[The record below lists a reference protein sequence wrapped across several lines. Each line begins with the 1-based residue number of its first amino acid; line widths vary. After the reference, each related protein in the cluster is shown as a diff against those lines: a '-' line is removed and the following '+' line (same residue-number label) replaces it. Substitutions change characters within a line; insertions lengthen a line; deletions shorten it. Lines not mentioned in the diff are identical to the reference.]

1 MGIYEHRG
9 LECTRAGKMRP
20 LQFRAY
26 SAAVPK
32 HPLFARLL
40 GVWRIAFRT
49 GRRAF
54 TGDITVAAG
63 GMALF
68 AMLAAIPML
77 AAVVSIFGLIAN
89 PANIAAHIRVLHNV
103 VPEAVFKFLLEQLQ
117 RTASS
122 SSRALSATL
131 VTSALGG
138 LYAARN
144 AVNAFIE
151 GLNRAYG
158 LVDRGTPWRRLY
170 YGFAIAGVAMLGML
184 IIAIVAVALPAAAS
198 ALGLDSA
205 RWLTHWLRWPIMLL
219 LSGSILVALYD
230 RGPTGMPADSKE
242 TPRHDRLR
250 RRLLPG
256 AIVATLMWLLVS
268 FGLSVYVDRL
278 SNYESLYGAF
288 AGVIVLLSWFYF
300 SSLSVLTGAVL
311 NAELLREADATAAK
325 DAAEAAAPAQLV

>member
-1 MGIYEHRG
+1 M
-9 LECTRAGKMRP
+9 
-20 LQFRAY
+20 
-26 SAAVPK
+26 
-32 HPLFARLL
+32 HPFLLRLL
-40 GVWRIAFRT
+40 GIWHIGYRT

-68 AMLAAIPML
+68 ALMAAIPML
-77 AAVVSIFGLIAN
+77 AAVVSIFGLVAN
-89 PANIAAHIRVLHNV
+89 PANISEHIRVLRHV
-103 VPEAVFKFLLEQLQ
+103 LPEAVFKFLLDQLQ

-122 SSRALSATL
+122 SSGALSATL
-131 VTSALGG
+131 ITSTLGG

-170 YGFAIAGVAMLGML
+170 YGFAIAGVALLGMVV
-184 IIAIVAVALPAAAS
+184 IAIVAVALPAVAS

-219 LSGSILVALYD
+219 LLNGILIALYD

-250 RRLLPG
+250 RRLVPG
-256 AIVATLMWLLVS
+256 AIVATLMWLAVS
-268 FGLSVYVDRL
+268 FGLSVYVDQL

-311 NAELLREADATAAK
+311 NAELLREADAIA
-325 DAAEAAAPAQLV
+325 AAEKDHSV